1 MSSQLT
7 DDQKKSI
14 ISKGVFLDR
23 GGKYMIINHL
33 KALNLKNLIKKTHGG
48 VEINLDDEEFTPAII
63 NNLHSLV
70 CSYFEKMNGL
80 NKKP

>member
-1 MSSQLT
+1 
-7 DDQKKSI
+7 
-14 ISKGVFLDR
+14 
-23 GGKYMIINHL
+23 MIINHL